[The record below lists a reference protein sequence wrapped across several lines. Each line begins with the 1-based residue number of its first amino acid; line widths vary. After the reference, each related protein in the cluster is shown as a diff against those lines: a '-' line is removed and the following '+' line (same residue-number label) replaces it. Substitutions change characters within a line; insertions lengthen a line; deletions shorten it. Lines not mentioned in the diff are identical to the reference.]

1 MIKTQVCIIGAGA
14 GGIGCAYR
22 LIKNGISTVIVDKN
36 SDYGGTMTFG
46 GVDGWEPGPTL
57 DGLHSLL
64 YEKMLA
70 IENGCHVV
78 KQVPNCNIFEI
89 NNGENWDKHSFK
101 ERPWGLALR
110 GDYTYE
116 ETLKNA
122 TFGKAKRLQFEPSA
136 LISAVREVFS
146 EHKKHLVEFFGYR
159 YLSCEHTNDRIS
171 SVTIGNGKRT
181 EEIVADFFVDATG
194 DIVFARSAGCSYA
207 IGSEGKDD
215 YGEACAKKS
224 NEING
229 VSYCFRI
236 SKCDDKEHIDSIPE
250 EYRNVDLGEYE
261 QGKMRKTVSCLV
273 EYPNGDFNINMLP
286 TLEGKEYFALGER
299 ADIIGK
305 ARVWAYW
312 HFWQTEKNMKGY
324 TLTQIYDAGIR
335 EGYRLKGRY
344 VLKEQDLRAGIL
356 RQPKIGRTIA
366 IADHAM
372 DIHGECKMFNAL
384 DYPYEVPIECTMT
397 NEYSNLFVSSRGAS
411 FTHIASSSVRLS
423 RTILSIG
430 EGVGEYL
437 TELLFNKN
445 KSE

>member
-1 MIKTQVCIIGAGA
+1 
-14 GGIGCAYR
+14 
-22 LIKNGISTVIVDKN
+22 
-36 SDYGGTMTFG
+36 
-46 GVDGWEPGPTL
+46 
-57 DGLHSLL
+57 
-64 YEKMLA
+64 
-70 IENGCHVV
+70 
-78 KQVPNCNIFEI
+78 
-89 NNGENWDKHSFK
+89 
-101 ERPWGLALR
+101 
-110 GDYTYE
+110 
-116 ETLKNA
+116 
-122 TFGKAKRLQFEPSA
+122 
-136 LISAVREVFS
+136 
-146 EHKKHLVEFFGYR
+146 
-159 YLSCEHTNDRIS
+159 
-171 SVTIGNGKRT
+171 
-181 EEIVADFFVDATG
+181 
-194 DIVFARSAGCSYA
+194 
-207 IGSEGKDD
+207 
-215 YGEACAKKS
+215 
-224 NEING
+224 
-229 VSYCFRI
+229 
-236 SKCDDKEHIDSIPE
+236 
-250 EYRNVDLGEYE
+250 
-261 QGKMRKTVSCLV
+261 MRKTVSCLV

-286 TLEGKEYFALGER
+286 TLEGEEYFALGER

-372 DIHGECKMFNAL
+372 DIHGECKMFNTL

-437 TELLFNKN
+437 TELLFKDRT
-445 KSE
+445 